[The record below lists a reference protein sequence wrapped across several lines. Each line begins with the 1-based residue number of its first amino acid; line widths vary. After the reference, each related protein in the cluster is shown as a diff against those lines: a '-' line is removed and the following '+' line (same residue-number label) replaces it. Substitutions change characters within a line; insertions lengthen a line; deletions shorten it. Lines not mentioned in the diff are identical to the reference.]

1 MTMNEYTR
9 LNLILKDLQLMQKRE
24 DEKHIM
30 DHDLTFQTTEILD
43 EIVDLL
49 KNELDAYE
57 EGYQ

>member
-9 LNLILKDLQLMQKRE
+9 LGLILKDLQLMQKRE
-24 DEKHIM
+24 DKRHMM
-30 DHDLTFQTTEILD
+30 DVHLTFQTTEVLD

-49 KNELDAYE
+49 ENELISYE